1 MAPIAAC
8 IWIQI
13 KQITENFVC
22 FDYAPPVA
30 TPPATVFSSSSLN
43 YLQLTAGWKVCT
55 ARPQFCAQTTTATC
69 IAIETKVTIAYQAL
83 RQKANMLG
91 WVSTEKWA
99 LGALGRGGGSQSG
112 IVEEITLI
120 EH

>member
-1 MAPIAAC
+1 
-8 IWIQI
+8 
-13 KQITENFVC
+13 
-22 FDYAPPVA
+22 
-30 TPPATVFSSSSLN
+30 
-43 YLQLTAGWKVCT
+43 
-55 ARPQFCAQTTTATC
+55 
-69 IAIETKVTIAYQAL
+69 
-83 RQKANMLG
+83 MLG